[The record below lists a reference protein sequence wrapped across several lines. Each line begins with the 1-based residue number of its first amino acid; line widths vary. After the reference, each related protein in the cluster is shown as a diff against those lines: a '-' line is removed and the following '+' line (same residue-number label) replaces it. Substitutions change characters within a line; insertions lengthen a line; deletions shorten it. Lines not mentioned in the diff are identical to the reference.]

1 MAAFVES
8 LLDRFHERTPIRA
21 GSLIVT
27 VFGDAVVPR
36 GGVLSLSSL
45 HEIMRAFRISDTLV
59 RTALSRLVSE
69 GWFERWKV
77 GRNSYYRLT
86 ATGHEAFAQATQRIY
101 ADPPLTWHGSFDLLL
116 LDNGQDRGALRTE
129 LAEVGY
135 GTLGPDLLIAAAAS
149 SDGREGV
156 LRLLASPAD
165 LATARRLVERAWPL
179 ESIESRYRRF
189 VDTYAETLKA
199 LEAHARFTS
208 LDALLVRILLIHDY
222 RRAVLKDPLLPQQLL
237 PDPWAGGTAR
247 TLCGMVYKTLL
258 PAAEQW
264 IDSHAQND
272 QGPLPPVD
280 QGFRQRFATIQPV
293 TKLKAG

>member
-36 GGVLSLSSL
+36 GGALSLSSL

-59 RTALSRLVSE
+59 RTALSRLVSD

-86 ATGHEAFAQATQRIY
+86 PQGQEAFAQATQRIY
-101 ADPPLTWHGSFDLLL
+101 AEPPQNWHGSFDLLL
-116 LDNGQDRGALRTE
+116 LDDGQDRGALRTE
-129 LAEVGY
+129 LTGIGY
-135 GTLGPDLLIAAAAS
+135 GVLGPDLLIAAAAS
-149 SDGREGV
+149 LNEREGV
-156 LRLLASPAD
+156 LRLSAAPAD
-165 LATARRLVERAWPL
+165 VATARRLAQRAWPL
-179 ESIESRYRRF
+179 ESIEGRYRRF
-189 VDTYAETLKA
+189 IDTYAGTLTA
-199 LEAHARFTS
+199 LEGGARFGS

-222 RRAVLKDPLLPQQLL
+222 RRAVLKDPLLPQELL
-237 PDPWAGGTAR
+237 PAPWAGEAAR
-247 TLCGMVYKTLL
+247 ELCGTIYKTLL
-258 PAAEQW
+258 PAAEGW

-280 QGFRQRFATIQPV
+280 RSFQERFDAVQPV
-293 TKLKAG
+293 AKLKAS

>member
-86 ATGHEAFAQATQRIY
+86 AK
-101 ADPPLTWHGSFDLLL
+101 
-116 LDNGQDRGALRTE
+116 GQG
-129 LAEVGY
+129 
-135 GTLGPDLLIAAAAS
+135 
-149 SDGREGV
+149 
-156 LRLLASPAD
+156 ASP
-165 LATARRLVERAWPL
+165 RRRSGSMP
-179 ESIESRYRRF
+179 SRRK
-189 VDTYAETLKA
+189 TGMAPS
-199 LEAHARFTS
+199 TS
-208 LDALLVRILLIHDY
+208 FCST
-222 RRAVLKDPLLPQQLL
+222 
-237 PDPWAGGTAR
+237 TAR
-247 TLCGMVYKTLL
+247 TGVLSVPG
-258 PAAEQW
+258 
-264 IDSHAQND
+264 
-272 QGPLPPVD
+272 
-280 QGFRQRFATIQPV
+280 
-293 TKLKAG
+293 